1 MNPKPSPWLAL
12 SLLVAVAVIA
22 HARAFAANSVPA
34 IAAGGLV
41 PVGDIRI
48 AVAKEVVRISD
59 RKVEVDY
66 DLRNDTGADI
76 TTDLGFPVP
85 PYQNQWDAVDPAT
98 QAFRS
103 LRVWVDDQ
111 PVKYRSE
118 ARAELNGLDITKTL
132 EKARIDVASFGHL
145 DLGRD
150 QHAATRRVFVEDY
163 ERLPKKEK
171 HRLRSE
177 GIFKGEEGFC
187 LYTVHLRYHW
197 SQTIPAHS
205 TVHIRQEYVPVVG
218 FMETPPP
225 QADALQAALMPP
237 PAKPGA
243 TPSAASGDDK
253 NPLGGFCA
261 DSSLVSNMLQ
271 AQKVFSQSWGGGILP
286 HWVDYDLL
294 SANDWHK
301 PIEDFTLVVDI
312 PQPENGARTLI
323 SFCSPG
329 VVEQRNSDHPQVH
342 LTNFVPAI
350 DLHIGFFNA
359 PIEPQGAP
367 VAAR

>member
-12 SLLVAVAVIA
+12 YLLAAFAVIA
-22 HARAFAANSVPA
+22 HVPAFASNSVPA

-41 PVGDIRI
+41 PLGDSRI
-48 AVAKEVVRISD
+48 AVAREVVHISD
-59 RKVEVDY
+59 RKVVVEY
-66 DLRNDTGADI
+66 DLRNDTASDV
-76 TTDLGFPVP
+76 TTDLVFPVP
-85 PYQNQWDAVDPAT
+85 PYQNEWDAMDPAT
-98 QAFRS
+98 QSFRS
-103 LRVWVDDQ
+103 LRVWADDQ
-111 PVKYRSE
+111 PVKYL
-118 ARAELNGLDITKTL
+118 ADAKAELNGLDITKTL
-132 EKARIDVASFGHL
+132 EKAHIDVASFGHL

-150 QHAATRRVFVEDY
+150 QHSAVRKVFAADY
-163 ERLPKKEK
+163 ERLTPKER
-171 HRLRSE
+171 HRLRNE
-177 GIFKGEEGFC
+177 GIFKGAEGYC
-187 LYTVHLRYHW
+187 LYTVNLRYHW
-197 SQTIPAHS
+197 PQTIPAHS

-218 FMETPPP
+218 FMPTPP

-243 TPSAASGDDK
+243 TPVGASIDDK

-261 DSSLVSNMLQ
+261 DSSLVRNMVQ
-271 AQKVFSQSWGGGILP
+271 AEKVFSQSFSGGILP

-294 SANDWHK
+294 SANGWHK

-312 PQPENGARTLI
+312 PQPENGERTLI

-329 VVEQRNSDHPQVH
+329 VVDQRNSDHPQVH

-359 PIEPQGAP
+359 PLEPQGAP